1 MKKYIIA
8 LSVFATLFAT
18 TSFAK
23 AKKDDGLDT
32 VSAKFGNTVSGNQ
45 MTKNSQFV
53 LFEGNG
59 TQGGLLCVGHSL
71 TRHAPVA
78 KIGWPHDWG
87 MAASSKENDYVH
99 VLWKKLKAK
108 YGDMPLCIAKAG
120 FFERNFPKA
129 DEILPKHYKPAQD
142 FKAKWI
148 VISFVDNVKPKMAKE
163 HSFIKEYEKFVKF
176 VNPDGKAKLIITTGW
191 YPEKS
196 LNNDLIEFAKRNNIT
211 IVDIGKIYHQEG
223 MKATGL
229 WKHAG
234 VASHPSDKGM
244 KALGEAYFDALT
256 KQK

>member
-8 LSVFATLFAT
+8 LSVFATLFAS

-78 KIGWPHDWG
+78 KIGWHNDWG

-99 VLWKKLKAK
+99 VLWKKLKEK

-129 DEILPKHYKPAQD
+129 DEILPKYYKPAQD

-191 YPEKS
+191 YPAKS

-211 IVDIGKIYHQEG
+211 IVDIGKIYHQDG

-244 KALGEAYFDALT
+244 KALGEAYFEALT